1 MAKKRRRARK
11 KVAKSSKKSSSKG
24 GSSPGLYLTAIVG
37 IVAVVAVVIMV
48 MNAGGDLEVGG
59 DELTGLVVGDAEFC
73 SQIASGA
80 DGALEQRVN
89 VRGQT
94 EFVKTTKY
102 YAAFK
107 ACTDNLRE
115 SHKKRNADFK

>member
-1 MAKKRRRARK
+1 MAKKRRKASK
-11 KVAKSSKKSSSKG
+11 KVAKSSSKSSSKG

-48 MNAGGDLEVGG
+48 MNAGGELAVGG
-59 DELTGLVVGDAEFC
+59 DELTGLVVGDAELC
-73 SQIASGA
+73 NEVASEF
-80 DGALEQRVN
+80 LEERIN
-89 VRGQT
+89 VRGHVELVRTT
-94 EFVKTTKY
+94 ES

-107 ACTDNLRE
+107 ACTDDLRE